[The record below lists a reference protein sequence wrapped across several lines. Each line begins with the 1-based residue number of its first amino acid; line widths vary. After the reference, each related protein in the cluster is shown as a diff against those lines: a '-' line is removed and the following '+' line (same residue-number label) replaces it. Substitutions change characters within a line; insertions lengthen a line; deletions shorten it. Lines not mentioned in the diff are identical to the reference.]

1 MNPKISPVS
10 GLPSE
15 ARSSSGENPMVQEW
29 SSSVHGDLRVIYGD
43 LYGVSYV
50 DMPILYGYTGYT
62 EQKKLVRNRKQ
73 FCKLT

>member
-29 SSSVHGDLRVIYGD
+29 SRVKDGPVLSMVIY
-43 LYGVSYV
+43 
-50 DMPILYGYTGYT
+50 
-62 EQKKLVRNRKQ
+62 E
-73 FCKLT
+73 

>member
-1 MNPKISPVS
+1 MDPKISPGVS

-15 ARSSSGENPMVQEW
+15 ARSSSGENPRNGPGMVQGQRW

-50 DMPILYGYTGYT
+50 DMPILYGYTG
-62 EQKKLVRNRKQ
+62 
-73 FCKLT
+73 